1 MFSASQRVS
10 RRPRVVWRRALDRR
24 RAKQQS
30 IALLAPRPRYEFRVR
45 IDSNDPDCRIELGGG
60 HPFDGEIER
69 LAEQH
74 DEIGALCDLAQRTQR
89 RVRESARAFQNDCRR
104 SGGGFKFRQQHA
116 LGRARQLRTG
126 EYERPFG
133 GGEQRKNFAA
143 VGVAERSAWDRF
155 ACRPRHGAFVQ
166 ARVEQIG
173 RQAHVNGP
181 APARQRD
188 ADGFADV
195 MAEQFHTLRA
205 VHDAFVTGFAMSAWR
220 NS

>member
-1 MFSASQRVS
+1 M
-10 RRPRVVWRRALDRR
+10 WRRAPDRR
-24 RAKQQS
+24 QRQEQS
-30 IALLAPRPRYEFRVR
+30 IALLAPRPRYEVGVG
-45 IDSNDPDCRIELGGG
+45 IDSNDPDRRIELGGG

-89 RVRESARAFQNDCRR
+89 RVREPARAFQNDCGR
-104 SGGGFKFRQQHA
+104 SGGGFKLRQQHA

-133 GGEQRKNFAA
+133 GGEQGNNFAA
-143 VGVAERSAWDRF
+143 VGVAERSARGRF
-155 ACRPRHGAFVQ
+155 ACRPCHGAFVQ

-173 RQAHVNGP
+173 RQAQVNGP

-188 ADGFADV
+188 ADGFADIV
-195 MAEQFHTLRA
+195 AEQSPHFPT